1 MKTTGGRK
9 LQFEGEAWFI
19 FPLSFFLPDGT
30 SCAQNEKFES
40 RCLVSYQFSLVWSFC
55 VPVKLKKAGVKS
67 FKVIIV
73 INNFQ
78 AAFPCLVILN
88 SVSQHVY
95 RAEVCKWWKI
105 KKNYHVHAHK
115 FHQKYTHNT
124 SIWQLFRLMVG

>member
-1 MKTTGGRK
+1 MNAKISLSENNRRKK

-55 VPVKLKKAGVKS
+55 KPVKLKKAGVKS

-88 SVSQHVY
+88 SVIQHVY
-95 RAEVCKWWKI
+95 RAEVCK
-105 KKNYHVHAHK
+105 
-115 FHQKYTHNT
+115 
-124 SIWQLFRLMVG
+124 

>member
-30 SCAQNEKFES
+30 GCAQNEKFES

-55 VPVKLKKAGVKS
+55 VPVKLKKAGAKS

-95 RAEVCKWWKI
+95 RAEVC
-105 KKNYHVHAHK
+105 NDE
-115 FHQKYTHNT
+115 
-124 SIWQLFRLMVG
+124 

>member
-1 MKTTGGRK
+1 MRTTGGRK
-9 LQFEGEAWFI
+9 LQFEGEASFI
-19 FPLSFFLPDGT
+19 FLLSFFLRDGT

-40 RCLVSYQFSLVWSFC
+40 RCLVSYQFSLLRSFC

-88 SVSQHVY
+88 SVSQHVH
-95 RAEVCKWWKI
+95 RAEVCNDEK
-105 KKNYHVHAHK
+105 
-115 FHQKYTHNT
+115 
-124 SIWQLFRLMVG
+124 